1 MIILIEGKE
10 KKIFVTALNYYSDH
24 FSTSYFSTVLSSYK
38 VNKKINI
45 HLNNLHAYPYPSK
58 SKILCVKLLNINYK
72 AKSFNL

>member
-38 VNKKINI
+38 VNKKNK
-45 HLNNLHAYPYPSK
+45 Y
-58 SKILCVKLLNINYK
+58 
-72 AKSFNL
+72 SFK